1 MRGWRSCTTLVR
13 RAVKTILVRERCM
26 RNALRENTLPMNF
39 LLLAASAAR
48 SYAGNTSTQK
58 A

>member
-1 MRGWRSCTTLVR
+1 
-13 RAVKTILVRERCM
+13 LVRERCM